1 MAVSETEPTAGP
13 VAGPA
18 QGLGAGLV
26 PPEPPS
32 DGVTEIRL
40 HGVGGT
46 SPQGMLGD
54 VPLQQV
60 GGDAIAGFYRRPD
73 AEGRHIEAYS
83 WGGLTSRSGTRVLW
97 LLLLPFLL
105 ANLAGWMFP
114 PQMLRRPRVFAAYRA
129 AIRWAALA
137 VTLNAVLFLTW
148 IPVDYL
154 GYQCGGRAECVKPW
168 PLYGFGLQFGF
179 VADHPGR
186 RVLIA
191 AAVPL
196 LAIAIM
202 LVLSRRTLG
211 RYETVR
217 PPARG
222 PLPSPDPARSA
233 AALTA
238 GLAHPDFWNG
248 RRATSRLGTAHLAA
262 AVAMLAALIAHTVRS
277 TVNVEQRPLAL
288 TTLALSGLVLAGV
301 AVALVAETEKRWPE
315 KLAGAMLA
323 VAVAALVLS
332 AVFAWTQPA
341 VAFTEGEL
349 PGMGQAVNLTNLAVA
364 GTLALVLVT
373 VLAVTAVTASGWL
386 LTAATVGA
394 TLLALWLTDM
404 TELPG
409 MRMAAVL
416 VLIVGLALAGQA
428 ARRGYDRFRWAAP
441 FVVMALAAG
450 VLNVFML
457 GSLIRVADS
466 VGAIHYSETDYLIPP
481 QEPVIAVFQ
490 VIRPFAPYLALLPG
504 AIALVFLLWQG
515 VLLWRAA
522 SGPATERTRQAYLAQ
537 EQAGAPPAGGPVE
550 WVASTVSDPAVRDP
564 AVHDWLRV
572 RSWAQ
577 TVAAWRRLAQAP
589 LDIDLLLTGIVVA
602 GVFLVG
608 SMQLDESATG
618 GAPPWLIGLGTTL
631 AAALPLFL
639 IVLLRSG
646 WSDLTKRKVIGVL
659 WDVGTFWP
667 RSYHPFAPPSYA
679 ERAVPELQR
688 RIWWLHDNDGRVL
701 LTAHSQGSVL
711 AVAALA
717 QPDRRSPDDRVS
729 LVTFGAPVHKLYNW
743 GFPAYFNQ
751 DMLNRLRVERWVNLY
766 YLTDYVGGSIGAAS
780 CQDVEIPDPPT
791 STFRYG
797 EPVPRVGSHTGYWE
811 DPALWKA
818 VGQAAALLA
827 AGPPEQPQG

>member
-1 MAVSETEPTAGP
+1 MAVSETES
-13 VAGPA
+13 VS
-18 QGLGAGLV
+18 GLVAGLV
-26 PPEPPS
+26 PPEPHS

-40 HGVGGT
+40 HGVGGA
-46 SPQGMLGD
+46 SPRSLLGEY
-54 VPLQQV
+54 PLQQV

-73 AEGRHIEAYS
+73 GEGRHIEAYS
-83 WGGLTSRSGTRVLW
+83 WGGLTSRSGARVLW

-114 PQMLRRPRVFAAYRA
+114 SRLLDRPRTFAVYRA
-129 AIRWAALA
+129 AVRWAALA

-154 GYQCGGRAECVKPW
+154 GYQCGGRAECVDPW

-179 VADHPGR
+179 VQDHPGR
-186 RVLIA
+186 RILLA

-202 LVLSRRTLG
+202 IVLSRRTLG

-222 PLPSPDPARSA
+222 PLPAPDPARSA

-277 TVNVEQRPLAL
+277 TVDVEQRPLAVGAL
-288 TTLALSGLVLAGV
+288 MLSGIVLAGV
-301 AVALVAETEKRWPE
+301 AVALVAETAKRWPE
-315 KLAGAMLA
+315 KLAGTMLGF
-323 VAVAALVLS
+323 AVAALVLS
-332 AVFAWTQPA
+332 AIFAWLQPA
-341 VAFTEGEL
+341 VAFVEGEL
-349 PGMGQAVNLTNLAVA
+349 PGMGQAVNLTNGAVAATLTLLLLAVLA
-364 GTLALVLVT
+364 GTALRT
-373 VLAVTAVTASGWL
+373 SGWL
-386 LTAATVGA
+386 LLIATVAA
-394 TLLALWLTDM
+394 TLLALWVTDVAELT
-404 TELPG
+404 G
-409 MRMAAVL
+409 VRMVAV
-416 VLIVGLALAGQA
+416 LALAAGLGLAGQV
-428 ARRGYDRFRWAAP
+428 ARRSYDRFRWAAP

-457 GSLIRVADS
+457 GLLIRVADT
-466 VGAIHYSETDYLIPP
+466 VGAIHYSETDYLLPP
-481 QEPVIAVFQ
+481 EEPVIAVFQ
-490 VIRPFAPYLALLPG
+490 VIRPFAPYLVLLPG
-504 AIALVFLLWQG
+504 AVLLLFLLWQG
-515 VLLWRAA
+515 VLIWRAA
-522 SGPATERTRQAYLAQ
+522 SGPTAERTRQAYLAQ
-537 EQAGAPPAGGPVE
+537 ERDGAPPLDGPAE
-550 WVASTVSDPAVRDP
+550 WVASTVSDPAVQDP

-572 RSWAQ
+572 RPWAR
-577 TVAAWRRLAQAP
+577 TVAAWQRIGRSP
-589 LDIDLLLTGIVVA
+589 LDLDLLFTAVVVA
-602 GVFLVG
+602 GVFLVA
-608 SMQLDESATG
+608 SMQLDDAG
-618 GAPPWLIGLGTTL
+618 GAPPWMIGLGTTV
-631 AAALPLFL
+631 AAALPPLL

-646 WSDLTKRKVIGVL
+646 WSDLGRRKVIGVL

-688 RIWWLHDNDGRVL
+688 RIWWLHDNGGRIL

-711 AVAALA
+711 AAAALA

-751 DMLNRLRVERWVNLY
+751 DVLSRLRIERWENLY
-766 YLTDYVGGSIGAAS
+766 YLTDYVGGPAAVGAA
-780 CQDVEIPDPPT
+780 CDDVEIPDPPT

-797 EPVPRVGSHTGYWE
+797 EPAPRVGSHTGYWD

-827 AGPPEQPQG
+827 ARRTPVEESQV